1 MINLSTFENCYQK
14 LIQHFTGALFK
25 DELILA
31 QKEFFDNAGT
41 LDENKSNYDL
51 RISQFYDW
59 YFLTRPL
66 KGYMQTPVMICE
78 QQRELRLSDEDL
90 LTVQILKQ
98 HQHSMFE
105 YIKNKNNEMHI
116 KDLYKNEKICVDA
129 NQLIFS
135 FDEKEYFEA
144 RLIEIQNKKYYL
156 KGFCFHPESA
166 QKFILEQTN
175 NYRKNKDLNYKS
187 FLVRLNKMRYKF
199 EQYKHV
205 KPEMIYTN
213 DNKLGL

>member
-1 MINLSTFENCYQK
+1 MITLSVFENCYQK
-14 LIQHFTGALFK
+14 LIQHFTGPLFQ
-25 DELILA
+25 DELFLA

-41 LDENKSNYDL
+41 LDENKPNYTL

-66 KGYMQTPVMICE
+66 KGYMQTPLMVCE
-78 QQRELRLSDEDL
+78 QQRELRMTDDDVATL
-90 LTVQILKQ
+90 QILKK
-98 HQHSMFE
+98 HQHSIFE
-105 YIKNKNNEMHI
+105 YIKIKNNEMHI
-116 KDLYKNEKICVDA
+116 KDIYKNEKICVDA

-135 FDEKEYFEA
+135 FDEKEFFEA
-144 RLIEIQNKKYYL
+144 RIVEIQNKKYYL

-166 QKFILEQTN
+166 QKFIQEQTN
-175 NYRKNKDLNYKS
+175 LFKKNPDLNYKE
-187 FLVRLNKMRYKF
+187 FLIRLNKMRYKF

-213 DNKLGL
+213 ENKLGL